1 VNLLLIEDDER
12 VRRFVL
18 KGLESEGFSVSVAVD
33 GIEGLSKA
41 LSGVHDVIVLD
52 LMLPGLEGRQL
63 CRQLRAANVTTPV
76 LMLTAMCATDNK
88 VEGLRMGA
96 DDYMTKP
103 FDFDEFLA
111 RIEALARRA
120 RGLLAASP
128 SILRVGGI
136 TIERESMR
144 VRKDGEL
151 IELTSKEYQLLEL
164 LVSAPGKVFSRP
176 RILNKIW
183 GYDADP
189 LTNVVDVYIR
199 RLRSKLGWDADSGCI
214 RTVRNYGYRLD
225 PEPVSSGQRSQPLG
239 AM

>member
-1 VNLLLIEDDER
+1 MNLLLVEDDER
-12 VRRFVL
+12 VRRFVV
-18 KGLESEGFSVSVAVD
+18 KGLETEGFSVTAAETGV
-33 GIEGLSKA
+33 EGLTKA
-41 LSGVHDVIVLD
+41 LSGQHDVIVLD

-63 CRQLRAANVTTPV
+63 CRKLRASNVNTPI
-76 LMLTAMCATDNK
+76 LMLTAMCATEDK
-88 VEGLRMGA
+88 VEGLRVGA

-120 RGLLAASP
+120 RGGVPAPPPVVS
-128 SILRVGGI
+128 VGGI
-136 TIERESMR
+136 TLDREAMQ
-144 VRKDGEL
+144 VFKDGQVV
-151 IELTSKEYQLLEL
+151 ELTSKEYQLLEL

-199 RLRSKLGWDADSGCI
+199 RLRSKLNWDAEYGCI

-225 PEPVSSGQRSQPLG
+225 P
-239 AM
+239 